1 VTVAHE
7 SADYL
12 EDIVPSDKRESPTRM
27 TLIWVT
33 FIASVS
39 NMYSGYLARA
49 DGLSLGQVMLAIGI
63 GIVIVMAYGYCAAN
77 LGSATGQA
85 HSVLTR
91 GILGRWGSGLA
102 SVLLLIT
109 GLGWYGFQAYFL
121 AQLLQGL
128 FGIGHLAVYS
138 AAFAMV
144 MVLNNLLG
152 FRGVA
157 KFARMVAAPLL
168 LVWGVY
174 TVIKAFGSASGPQLF
189 ASPHIPVTAGILVT
203 VTLLVGS
210 AIYGNEPDVF
220 RYARR
225 DRTRHT
231 GPLLIGYAMG
241 IGIFPIAG
249 YLMAEL
255 SDASSL
261 GDTIQFFVHFSLF
274 GLTGL
279 AVVVFVVNQVALND
293 ANLYEAVN
301 AIQNVT
307 SGRYRIATVLILG
320 LIGAI
325 IAVEMNTLDNNFF
338 IVASITAVCLP
349 CATLVMA
356 VDLWLL
362 TPISGVSRPVG
373 PDGAPRAI
381 VAWANSSPANI
392 AGVVAIL
399 GGLAVGGLTGGLI
412 PGLSGFNHTNIGI
425 PALQGWAT
433 AVVLYV
439 IGLYIARR
447 LASDRQRAVLL
458 GLPRETESP
467 IDDGEAQALAVPAF
481 AAEARQPT
489 QSSTGT

>member
-1 VTVAHE
+1 VTITHE

-12 EDIVPSDKRESPTRM
+12 EDIVPADKRESPARM
-27 TLIWVT
+27 TLVWVT

-39 NMYSGYLARA
+39 NMYTGYLARA
-49 DGLSLGQVMLAIGI
+49 GGLSLGQMMLAVGI
-63 GIVIVMAYGYCAAN
+63 SIAIMMVYGYCAAN
-77 LGSATGQA
+77 LGSLTGQA

-91 GILGRWGSGLA
+91 GILGRGGSGLA

-128 FGIGHLAVYS
+128 FGIDHLAVYS

-157 KFARMVAAPLL
+157 KFARLIAAPLL
-168 LVWGVY
+168 IAWGVY
-174 TVIKAFGSASGPQLF
+174 TVIKAFATASGPHLF

-203 VTLLVGS
+203 VTLLVG
-210 AIYGNEPDVF
+210 AGIYGNEPDVF

-225 DRTRHT
+225 DRAGHT

-241 IGIFPIAG
+241 LGMFPIAG

-255 SDASSL
+255 SDAGSL

-279 AVVVFVVNQVALND
+279 ALVVFLVNQVALND

-307 SGRYRIATVLILG
+307 SGRYRIATVLVLG
-320 LIGAI
+320 LVGAV
-325 IAVEMNTLDNNFF
+325 IAAKMNTLADSYF
-338 IVASITAVCLP
+338 IVANISGVCLP

-362 TPISGVSRPVG
+362 TPISGVSRPAG
-373 PDGAPRAI
+373 PHGAPRAI
-381 VAWANSSPANI
+381 VSWANSSAANI

-412 PGLSGFNHTNIGI
+412 PGLSGFGETNIGI
-425 PALQGWAT
+425 PAIQAWAT
-433 AVVLYV
+433 AVVLYI
-439 IGLYIARR
+439 IGLYLAR
-447 LASDRQRAVLL
+447 LLPSDRQRAVLL
-458 GLPRETESP
+458 GLPRAAESP
-467 IDDGEAQALAVPAF
+467 LDREAPAPAVSAF
-481 AAEARQPT
+481 PVEAKQPT
-489 QSSTGT
+489 QSPT